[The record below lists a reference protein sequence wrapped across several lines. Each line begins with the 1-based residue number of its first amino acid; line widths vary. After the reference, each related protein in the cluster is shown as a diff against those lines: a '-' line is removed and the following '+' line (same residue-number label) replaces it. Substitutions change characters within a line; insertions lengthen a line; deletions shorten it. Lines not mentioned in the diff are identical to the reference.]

1 MPVTNEMVKQL
12 RESTGAGVLACK
24 KALDACGGDIARAQD
39 ILREK
44 GLAAAA
50 KKANRATSQ
59 GLVEAYVHM
68 GRVAALVELNCETDF
83 VARMPEFKEL
93 AHDLAMQVVAA
104 RPQYVRPEDIPA
116 DVLEKEKHI
125 YRAQLAEQKKPEA
138 VIEKITEGKLAK
150 FYADVC
156 LLKQPFIKD
165 QEKVVED
172 VIKAQVART
181 GENIVLRRFVRMELG
196 E

>member
-1 MPVTNEMVKQL
+1 M
-12 RESTGAGVLACK
+12 
-24 KALDACGGDIARAQD
+24 DRAQD

-50 KKANRATSQ
+50 KKANRAATQ

-83 VARMPEFKEL
+83 VARMPEFREL

-125 YRAQLAEQKKPEA
+125 YRVQLADQKKPEA

-150 FYADVC
+150 FYAEVC

-165 QEKVVED
+165 HEKVVED
-172 VIKAQVART
+172 VIKAKIAKT